1 MLVLARFDIVS
12 NRHLDPNLK
21 PKTSPALPSWEYSW
35 HKAAAVDQTINMVNW
50 NESKRLDD
58 PSPVASRRAALS
70 KLHIKERSS
79 TLPVDIVSWTPKSPG
94 SLAAG
99 ARQTAVAAGQ
109 SHAAP
114 VAVAHHHQQRP
125 MTGSAVRANMSRPSS
140 SHGGGGGGGSGSGSG
155 SGINLSIEATKIK
168 FGPVHTGRPF

>member
-1 MLVLARFDIVS
+1 MSPCLLARFDIVS
-12 NRHLDPNLK
+12 NRHLNPSLK

-114 VAVAHHHQQRP
+114 VAVAVPHHHQQQRP

-140 SHGGGGGGGSGSGSG
+140 SHGGGGS
-155 SGINLSIEATKIK
+155 INLSIQATKIK

>member
-1 MLVLARFDIVS
+1 LSPCLLALARFDIVS

-140 SHGGGGGGGSGSGSG
+140 SHGGSGSGSG
-155 SGINLSIEATKIK
+155 GINLSIEATKIK